1 MQQVLLKML
10 LPQARM
16 LHDLVVVIPMGVV
29 RGIVFGILAVLAVWV
44 LRMQPQIPEKS
55 DANAPSLWDDL
66 RIFALIVLALQAML
80 YIFF

>member
-1 MQQVLLKML
+1 MEQVLLKML
-10 LPQARM
+10 LPPARM

-44 LRMQPQIPEKS
+44 LRMKPQIPEKS
-55 DANAPSLWDDL
+55 DASTPSLWDDL